1 MESENNSKINGNYLK
16 DKLGN
21 VSNFTLG
28 GIYHYLKNLLD
39 LNHGS
44 DEEMTKEEIKSNI
57 EFKGANLW
65 ILAFSIFIASIG
77 LNVNSTAVVIGAMLI
92 SPLMGP
98 ILGIGLSVGINDFDT
113 LIKSV
118 KNLLIAVTIAV
129 ITSTLYFAISPLSD
143 AQSELLARTTP
154 TIFDVFIAL
163 FGGLAGI
170 VGTSRKLKSNVI
182 PGVAIA
188 TALMPPLCT
197 AGYGL
202 ATLNMTYFLGAFY
215 LFFINSVFIA
225 LSTLLIV
232 RIMKFKKKGFVD
244 KVREKK
250 ARIYITIFVI
260 VTIIPSII
268 IGFRVV
274 QESYFNQRVLKYISE
289 NMNFVDSRVINTKS
303 TFSSDSSIIE
313 VTLIGEIVGENRIKE
328 LRDKLKFYNLE
339 DTKLIVY
346 QQKDNTGQ
354 LRAELNKDLKVGL
367 LEDLY
372 KKNEDV
378 IKDKDKQISLLES
391 ELKKY
396 KSNEYPIDMLTKEI
410 RVVFPGLKKFAFSK
424 VIVSDIDSTRL
435 DTIPTAITEWSSN
448 VIPKEK
454 FENWIKARMNME
466 NLKVVTTRVEKD
478 VE

>member
-1 MESENNSKINGNYLK
+1 MKNENNDNFNRNSSSS
-16 DKLGN
+16 KLGN
-21 VSNFTLG
+21 INNYTVG
-28 GIYHYLKNLLD
+28 AIIHYLKGLLD

-44 DEEMTKEEIKSNI
+44 DEEMTIEEIKSNI
-57 EFKGANLW
+57 EFKGANIW
-65 ILAFSIFIASIG
+65 ILVFSIFVASIG
-77 LNVNSTAVVIGAMLI
+77 LNVNSTAVIIGAMLI

-98 ILGIGLSVGINDFDT
+98 ILGVGLAIGINDFET

-118 KNLLIAVTIAV
+118 KNLVIAVTIAV

-170 VGTSRKLKSNVI
+170 VGTSRKLKGNVV

-202 ATLNMTYFLGAFY
+202 ATMNMNYFFGAFY

-232 RIMKFKKKGFVD
+232 RIMKFHKKTFVD
-244 KVREKK
+244 KEREKK
-250 ARIYITIFVI
+250 ARIYIAVFTIITV
-260 VTIIPSII
+260 IPSII

-274 QESYFNQRVLKYISE
+274 QESYFNQRVSKYINE
-289 NMNFVDSRVINTKS
+289 NMDFPDSRVINTKT
-303 TFSSDSSIIE
+303 TFNSDSSLIE
-313 VTLIGEIVGENRIKE
+313 ITLIGEIITENKIEE
-328 LRDKLKFYNLE
+328 LKKKLQFYSLD

-346 QQKDNTGQ
+346 QQKDNFGK
-354 LRAELNKDLKVGL
+354 LRDELNKDLKVGL

-372 KKNEDV
+372 KRNEDI
-378 IKDKDKQISLLES
+378 IKDKDKKIEFLET
-391 ELKKY
+391 ELRRY
-396 KSNEYPIDMLTKEI
+396 KLNEYPIDVLTREI
-410 RVVFPGLKKFAFSK
+410 KIVFPELMKFSFSN
-424 VIVSDIDSTRL
+424 VISSNIETNNM
-435 DTIPTAITEWSSN
+435 DTIPTALTEWSGES
-448 VIPKEK
+448 IPKK
-454 FENWIKARMNME
+454 RFEDWIKARLNIE
-466 NLKVVTTRVEKD
+466 NLKIVTTKGGQ
-478 VE
+478 

>member
-1 MESENNSKINGNYLK
+1 MKNENN
-16 DKLGN
+16 D
-21 VSNFTLG
+21 NFTG
-28 GIYHYLKNLLD
+28 KSSETKFGSINNYTIGAIIHYLKGLLD

-44 DEEMTKEEIKSNI
+44 DEEMTVEEIKSNI

-65 ILAFSIFIASIG
+65 ILVFSIFVASIG
-77 LNVNSTAVVIGAMLI
+77 LNVNSTAVIIGAMLI

-98 ILGIGLSVGINDFDT
+98 ILGVGLAIGINDFET
-113 LIKSV
+113 LMKSM

-129 ITSTLYFAISPLSD
+129 ITSTLYFALSPLSD

-170 VGTSRKLKSNVI
+170 VGTSRKLKGNVV

-202 ATLNMTYFLGAFY
+202 ATMNMNYFLGAFY

-232 RIMKFKKKGFVD
+232 RIMKFHKKTFVD
-244 KVREKK
+244 KEREKK
-250 ARIYITIFVI
+250 ARVYIAVFTL
-260 VTIIPSII
+260 VTVIPSII

-274 QESYFNQRVLKYISE
+274 QESYFNQRVSKYITE
-289 NMNFVDSRVINTKS
+289 NMEFPDSRLINTKS
-303 TFSSDSSIIE
+303 TFSSDSSLIE
-313 VTLIGEIVGENRIKE
+313 ITIIGEIISDSKINE
-328 LRDKLKFYNLE
+328 LKNKLQFYGLE

-346 QQKDNTGQ
+346 QQKDNLGK
-354 LRAELNKDLKVGL
+354 LKDEINKDLKVGL

-372 KKNEDV
+372 KRNENI
-378 IKDKDKQISLLES
+378 IKDKDKQIEFLET
-391 ELKKY
+391 ELRRY
-396 KSNEYPIDMLTKEI
+396 KLNEYPIDVLTREI
-410 RVVFPGLKKFAFSK
+410 KIVFPDLIKFSFSN
-424 VIVSDIDSTRL
+424 VISSNVESDL
-435 DTIPTAITEWSSN
+435 MDTIPTAITEWRSEA
-448 VIPKEK
+448 IPKK
-454 FENWIKARMNME
+454 RFENWIKARLNIE
-466 NLKVVTTRVEKD
+466 NLKIVTTKSNQ
-478 VE
+478 